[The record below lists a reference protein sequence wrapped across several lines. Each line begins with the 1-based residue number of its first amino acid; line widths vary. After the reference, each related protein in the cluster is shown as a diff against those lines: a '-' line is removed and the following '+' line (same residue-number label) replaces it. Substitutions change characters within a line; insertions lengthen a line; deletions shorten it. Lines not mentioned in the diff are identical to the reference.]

1 METGRE
7 GGVTVMTEDPITV
20 ALDVLC
26 SAMNRAAD
34 RVQKYGAEN
43 APESARDM
51 KRYGDAINALGH
63 IEERVQGLIESQREP
78 DPEAAQILE
87 DNLWELAN
95 DRTDESKTIRHG
107 HIICGTAGADNI
119 PTDYI
124 SRMA

>member
-7 GGVTVMTEDPITV
+7 GGVTVMTEEDPITV

-95 DRTDESKTIRHG
+95 D
-107 HIICGTAGADNI
+107 
-119 PTDYI
+119 
-124 SRMA
+124 